1 MGISYGS
8 DILFSLPCGGG
19 GNPDLVSGGAPT
31 NGTQAKPSGTTSSD
45 AITFQAPTG
54 GSGSSTPS
62 VALAHVVGSGASLSG
77 SGLGPYTVNSLEDG
91 DVVTVTCTHTDDGD
105 GQVVTDEAVVAVAA
119 AGGGAAYPDTLLD
132 WSASSETF
140 SAGEDTYT
148 IGGLSATLSYVGT
161 SGPDAIDLSSGLLSF
176 TMSGAN
182 SASLII
188 DLGVDITDETVMA
201 VIAIASIVAN
211 TTSGILFKLSSGTN
225 TGNAANQWQ
234 ASIGHAGN
242 ETQIRF
248 REANSTT
255 GFTNVETPTVTDITT
270 TPTRIG
276 LVWHGASGSFSWDQ
290 GDATLP
296 TDGANLTNTGSSV
309 INDAGGSVGP
319 QDRRYLHLLIKSSC
333 TFRVGAVLRRV
344 TP

>member
-54 GSGSSTPS
+54 GSGASTPS
-62 VALAHVVGSGASLSG
+62 VALAHVVGSGAGLTG
-77 SGLGPYTVNSLEDG
+77 SGLGPYTATGLADG

-105 GQVVTDEAVVAVAA
+105 GQVIKDVAVVSVATV
-119 AGGGAAYPDTLLD
+119 AGVAYPDTLLD
-132 WSASSETF
+132 WSGSSEAF
-140 SAGEDTYT
+140 AAGEDTYT

-161 SGPDAIDLSSGLLSF
+161 AGPDAISLSSGLLSF

-182 SASLII
+182 SASLIV
-188 DLGVDITDETVMA
+188 DLGVDVTDEIVMA
-201 VIAIASIVAN
+201 VIAIASMVAN

-225 TGNAANQWQ
+225 TGNAVNQWQ

-255 GFTNVETPTVTDITT
+255 NFINVETPTVTDVST
-270 TPTRIG
+270 TPSRVA

-333 TFRVGAVLRRV
+333 ALRVGAVLRRV

>member
-1 MGISYGS
+1 MNINGATGAG
-8 DILFSLPCGGG
+8 GGG

-31 NGTQAKPSGTTSSD
+31 NGTQAKAAGTTSSD

-54 GSGSSTPS
+54 GSGASTPS
-62 VALAHVVGSGASLSG
+62 VALAHVVGSGAGLTG
-77 SGLGPYTVNSLEDG
+77 SGLGPYTATGLADG

-105 GQVVTDEAVVAVAA
+105 GQVITDVAVVNVATV
-119 AGGGAAYPDTLLD
+119 AGVAYPDTLLD

-140 SAGEDTYT
+140 STGEDTYT
-148 IGGLSATLSYVGT
+148 IGGLSTTLSYVGT
-161 SGPDAIDLSSGLLSF
+161 SGPDAISLSSGLLSL

-188 DLGVDITDETVMA
+188 DLGVDVSNEVVMA
-201 VIAIASIVAN
+201 VIAIASVVAN
-211 TTSGILFKLSSGTN
+211 TTSGILFKLSSGTS

-234 ASIGHAGN
+234 ALVGYNGT

-255 GFTNVETPTVTDITT
+255 AFINIETPTVTDVST
-270 TPTRIG
+270 TPTRVG

-290 GDATLP
+290 GDSALP
-296 TDGANLTNTGSSV
+296 TDAANLTNTGSSV
-309 INDAGGSVGP
+309 INDGGSSVGP

-333 TFRVGAVLRRV
+333 TFRVGAALRRV